1 MVGCMKTTVE
11 IPDALLAEARRM
23 AAQEGTTIRALI
35 EQALRRMVQER
46 TARPA
51 FHLRTSSFRGAG
63 LQAGIRE
70 GSWEQIRELIYE
82 GRGG

>member
-1 MVGCMKTTVE
+1 MKTTVE
-11 IPDALLAEARRM
+11 ISDSLLAEARRL
-23 AAQEGTTIRALI
+23 AAQERTTIRALI

-46 TARPA
+46 TTRSA
-51 FHLRTSSFRGAG
+51 FHLRTVSFRGAG

-70 GSWEQIRELIYE
+70 GSWEQVRELIYE